1 MNTIENLKL
10 AIFEASKEKLIDKSL
25 TDKMVSFC
33 ESADLSN
40 SEDVAVLESMCDTL
54 IAVSESV
61 NKNEKPDIDANA
73 KQIKLS
79 IFESEAS
86 GEITAEE
93 RDTLLAM
100 M

>member
-1 MNTIENLKL
+1 MNAVENLKL
-10 AIFEASKEKLIDKSL
+10 AIFEASEEKLIDKGL
-25 TDKMVSFC
+25 TDNMLSFC
-33 ESADLSN
+33 ESADLN
-40 SEDVAVLESMCDTL
+40 NPEDVKVLESMCDTL
-54 IAVSESV
+54 LAVSESV
-61 NKNEKPDIDANA
+61 GENKKSNTDS
-73 KQIKLS
+73 IKLA

>member
-10 AIFEASKEKLIDKSL
+10 AIFEASKEKLIDKEL

-33 ESADLSN
+33 ESADLTN
-40 SEDVAVLESMCDTL
+40 EEDVAVLESMCDTL
-54 IAVSESV
+54 ITVSESS
-61 NKNEKPDIDANA
+61 KESEKPDLDENA
-73 KQIKLS
+73 KQIKLT

-93 RDTLLAM
+93 RDMLLAM

>member
-10 AIFEASKEKLIDKSL
+10 AIFEASKEKLIDQGL

-40 SEDVAVLESMCDTL
+40 AEDVALLESMCDTL

-61 NKNEKPDIDANA
+61 KGNEKPDIDVNA

-93 RDTLLAM
+93 RDVLLAM

>member
-1 MNTIENLKL
+1 MNAIENLKL
-10 AIFEASKEKLIDKSL
+10 AIFEASEEKLIDKTL
-25 TDKMVSFC
+25 TDDMLSFC
-33 ESADLSN
+33 ESADLGDP
-40 SEDVAVLESMCDTL
+40 EDVKVLESMCDTL
-54 IAVSESV
+54 LAVSESV
-61 NKNEKPDIDANA
+61 GENKKSNTDS
-73 KQIKLS
+73 IKLA